1 MSLPLNSQAYLRAP
15 QDFLVPAQGESLFI
29 TQKLPFLGRCTLVLG
44 HAECQ
49 EFLKDSDR
57 FAVDARNAGADSPFG
72 MKFLPKSLKRLS
84 NNLLSLDD
92 PDHRRLR
99 RLVDQPFRRVSIDE
113 LKPRI
118 REACDALVHDMVKSG
133 EPDLVEGLCR
143 QLPLIVIYD
152 LLGFSG
158 ALRERLDS
166 LLQGLTATANI
177 FNVLRGLTLLGPV
190 QRMLEDEFER
200 VRREPGPGLVTELVH
215 AEADGERMS
224 DDELVAMVFVLFIA
238 GHETTKHLIS
248 TGLYTLLTTPGAADA
263 YRAMDEDGR
272 GIAVDELVRYCA
284 PVQMTKPRYA
294 REDTEFHGL
303 HLKQGDRLVG
313 MLAAANLD
321 PRVFEDPV
329 SLDLTRRPN
338 RHMGWGGGPHICL
351 GLHLARAE
359 AQAAFDCLLDGWPGL
374 TLGVDPDRLKWIP
387 RSGLRGLKQLPV
399 IFG

>member
-1 MSLPLNSQAYLRAP
+1 MSLPLTSQAYLRAP
-15 QDFLVPAQGESLFI
+15 QEVLASAQRENLFV

-49 EFLKDSDR
+49 EFLKDADR

-72 MKFLPKSLKRLS
+72 IKFLPKSLKRLS

-118 REACDALVHDMVKSG
+118 REACDELVRDMVKSG
-133 EPDLVEGLCR
+133 QADVVEGLCR

-158 ALRERLDS
+158 DLRARLDS

-177 FNVLRGLTLLGPV
+177 FNVMRGLLLLGPV
-190 QRMLEDEFER
+190 QRMLEEEFER

-248 TGLYTLLTTPGAADA
+248 TGLYTLLTTPGAADS
-263 YRAMDEDGR
+263 YRAMDEDAR

-294 REDTEFHGL
+294 RDDTQFHGL
-303 HLKQGDRLVG
+303 ELKQGDKLVG
-313 MLAAANLD
+313 MLAAANFD
-321 PRVFEDPV
+321 PRVFADPLT
-329 SLDLTRRPN
+329 LDLTRRPN